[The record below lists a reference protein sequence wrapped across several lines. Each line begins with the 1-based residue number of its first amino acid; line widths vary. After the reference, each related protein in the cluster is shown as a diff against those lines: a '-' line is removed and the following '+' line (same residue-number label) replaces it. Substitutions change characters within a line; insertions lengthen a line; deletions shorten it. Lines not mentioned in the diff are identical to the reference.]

1 MVMKL
6 NSFKYYLHQAFK
18 NVKKNRL
25 TSMASIGTT
34 VATLFF
40 LGVILV
46 LTANINNMA
55 QQFSRSCEIQVFL
68 TSNIS
73 LEDYDKVGEKIATIE
88 HVTSIEKY
96 TKEQIFDEMHKKL
109 GEKAVILEGL
119 ENDNPFRDSYKV
131 SLDDLNFTKTVID
144 EVKKIN
150 GVENIT
156 DFQEAASI
164 VVKIVN
170 AIRNVSAWLVLILCL
185 VAAFIVSNSI
195 KVSVFSRRKEI
206 NIMKYIG
213 ATDWFVRWPF
223 IIEGLI
229 IGAISAVITFL
240 VIWLIYIRLYS
251 SITIQMFTL
260 VPYGQLAVMLIVSF
274 MLVGMVIGA
283 VGSAMSIR
291 KHLKV

>member
-1 MVMKL
+1 MKL
-6 NSFKYYLHQAFK
+6 NSFKYYLHQALK
-18 NVKKNRL
+18 NVKQNRL

-68 TSNIS
+68 NSDIS
-73 LEDYDKVGEKIATIE
+73 LEDYDRVGEKIAGIE
-88 HVTSIEKY
+88 HVISIEKY
-96 TKEQIFDEMHKKL
+96 TKEQIFNEMHEKL

-131 SLDDLNFTKTVID
+131 SLNDLSFTKTVI
-144 EVKKIN
+144 EEIKKIN

-156 DFQEAASI
+156 DLQEAANI

-170 AIRNVSAWLVLILCL
+170 AIRNVSVWLVLILCL

-213 ATDWFVRWPF
+213 STDWFVRWPF

-240 VIWLIYIRLYS
+240 IIWLIYIRVYAGVN
-251 SITIQMFTL
+251 IQMFTL
-260 VPYGQLAVMLIVSF
+260 VPYGQMAVMLIVSF
-274 MLVGMVIGA
+274 LLVGMVIGA

>member
-1 MVMKL
+1 
-6 NSFKYYLHQAFK
+6 
-18 NVKKNRL
+18 
-25 TSMASIGTT
+25 MASIGTT

-68 TSNIS
+68 SSNIS
-73 LEDYDKVGEKIATIE
+73 LEDYDRVGEKITAIE

-96 TKEQIFDEMHKKL
+96 TKEQIFDEMHEKL

-131 SLDDLNFTKTVID
+131 SLDDLSYTKTVIE
-144 EVKKIN
+144 EVEKIS

-156 DFQEAASI
+156 DFQEAANII
-164 VVKIVN
+164 VNVVN

-185 VAAFIVSNSI
+185 VASFIVSNSI

-223 IIEGLI
+223 VIEGLI

-240 VIWLIYIRLYS
+240 VIWLIYVRIYS
-251 SITIQMFTL
+251 TISIPMVTL
-260 VPYGQLAVMLIVSF
+260 LPYGQLAVMLIVSF